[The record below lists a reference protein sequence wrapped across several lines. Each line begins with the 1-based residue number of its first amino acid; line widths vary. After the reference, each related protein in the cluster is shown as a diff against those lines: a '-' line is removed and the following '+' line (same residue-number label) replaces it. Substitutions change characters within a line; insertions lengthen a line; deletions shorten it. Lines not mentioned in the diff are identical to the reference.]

1 MPTRDYDYVQQW
13 LDGITSNYDPFV
25 ELEKIAT
32 KCGIEVDN
40 KKQTITVKNPV
51 SPFEIQSVLS
61 NRKKNA
67 FTVVWAD
74 GTHTT
79 VHCQSGDEWDDEKA
93 LAMCFTKKA
102 LGNKGNFNDKF
113 NDALDNKMKTIH
125 TPESAKKVILSKE
138 EGASSISFT
147 HRITLNEEAVKK
159 MTEAPTRPC
168 ECDGKRDSGIHSCI
182 NCYHDECKE
191 TLKAP
196 TECKC
201 KEESEI
207 DKALAKEFVKKSIE
221 TAEKAANKASN
232 SLKEMIDTL
241 TGESDKEKP
250 KPQHVYKAY
259 IRIGNKSHFDGD
271 YFTIDSLRNRVHELA
286 EAIHGRKPYYY
297 RTWMADGRM
306 QIDFGSYSQFIE
318 VEGITPSEFAKF

>member
-1 MPTRDYDYVQQW
+1 MPTNHDYVQKL
-13 LDGITSNYDPFV
+13 LDDMFNPNYDPFA
-25 ELEKIAT
+25 ELEKIAK

-113 NDALDNKMKTIH
+113 NDALDNKMKVIPAEPV
-125 TPESAKKVILSKE
+125 PEKAC
-138 EGASSISFT
+138 A
-147 HRITLNEEAVKK
+147 
-159 MTEAPTRPC
+159 
-168 ECDGKRDSGIHSCI
+168 CDGAC
-182 NCYHDECKE
+182 
-191 TLKAP
+191 

-201 KEESEI
+201 KEESVV
-207 DKALAKEFVKKSIE
+207 DKALAKEFVKRSLEKAEE
-221 TAEKAANKASN
+221 TKNAFGINSQTATELGKAANKASN
-232 SLKEMIDTL
+232 SLKEMIDAL
-241 TGESDKEKP
+241 TGEAVSADVKP
-250 KPQHVYKAY
+250 VNIYKVF
-259 IRIGNKSHFDGD
+259 IRISGKTHHDSD
-271 YFTIDSLRNRVHELA
+271 FTSIDALRRHVHEIAKELY
-286 EAIHGRKPYYY
+286 GREPYYY
-297 RTWMADGRM
+297 RTWMNEGRM
-306 QIDFGSYSQFIE
+306 IIDFGHYTQFIE
-318 VEGITPSEFAKF
+318 VEGITPDEYAKN